1 MPRANLSTRVPGPS
15 HRSIPIAEVRL
26 GPDEER
32 LALEVLRSGHLVQG
46 AMVERLEAGFR
57 ELCGVRH
64 AVAVSSGTTALV
76 AALAALGIGPG
87 DEVITSP
94 FTFVA
99 TLNAILEVGATAR
112 FADID
117 DADFTVDPE
126 SVEACMTS
134 RTRAVMPV
142 HLYGQPAAMDALAT
156 LATAHDVA
164 IVEDAAQAHGATV
177 AARAAGSFGVGCFS
191 LYGTKNIT
199 TGEGGVVTT
208 DDDDVAER
216 VRLLRNQGMRAR
228 YEYVLAGHNWRLTD
242 LQAAIGVPQLA
253 TLARANEA
261 RRRNAT
267 RLTEGLAGT
276 DALALPT
283 VAPNRT
289 HVFHQFTVRVL
300 PGSACDRDALA
311 KRLADLGIG
320 TGIYYPRLVHD
331 YDCYRDHPQIV
342 ADATPRAARAAEQV
356 LSLPVHQH
364 LDDHDIE
371 RIVTAVLNTVARD
384 TTG

>member
-364 LDDHDIE
+364 LDDHDVE